1 MSDTMQLSDAAR
13 PVNILSDHVAM
24 KVRLRD
30 ALAAVAP
37 VQFAASEHEML
48 SLLQRPAHLVLVHGV
63 PPYADARLP
72 ARLRHALGDAA
83 APIVIVT
90 TTREPAWKQRDA
102 LISSGQVEDI
112 IYADSERLDAL
123 VAAWGLHSDRCRRKV
138 EALRLAHESAPES
151 LHQFLEELLLNDS
164 ADLSVSAWAA
174 KKHES
179 SRFALHRELAKVGV
193 APSTLVDIAR
203 VLNVVTRV
211 LTRGGSQLRGRLSAL
226 PDVRA
231 ARRLLARTLGMSPSD
246 VTHLAREQGPEA
258 VRERTRQAVSQML
271 HEDEQ
276 TRRVSEERRQSD

>member
-1 MSDTMQLSDAAR
+1 MRGTMQWSDAAR

-30 ALAAVAP
+30 ALRSVAP

-48 SLLQRPAHLVLVHGV
+48 TLLRRPAHLVLVHGV

-72 ARLRHALGDAA
+72 ARLRHALGEMA

-90 TTREPAWKQRDA
+90 TTREPAWQRRDA

-112 IYADSERLDAL
+112 IYADTERLDAL
-123 VAAWGLHSDRCRRKV
+123 VAAWGLHSDRARRKV
-138 EALRLAHESAPES
+138 EALRLAHDSAPER

-211 LTRGGSQLRGRLSAL
+211 LARGGSQLRGRLSAL

-276 TRRVSEERRQSD
+276 ARRPSGERRRPE